1 MKVFTLGCLAQNN
14 RPICT
19 RIFCLRRK
27 LMKFTSLKSLSIF
40 LLLTAAAFAQGPRV
54 LPQNT
59 EIKVRTGTEIPAK
72 PAANATY
79 SARVADDVVDQSGA
93 VAIPRGSEARLE
105 AYPTDDGK
113 DTYLDLSSV
122 TINGRR
128 YLLNTQDS
136 AKNSSAPGGLGTN
149 KRTAKYVGGG
159 AAVGAV
165 LGAIFGGG
173 KGAAIGAL
181 AGGAGGAGAQVY
193 TGRNKAVPAE
203 TVLSFKLAQNLE
215 MQPQ

>member
-1 MKVFTLGCLAQNN
+1 MKL
-14 RPICT
+14 
-19 RIFCLRRK
+19 RILQSTISVMFVLVA
-27 LMKFTSLKSLSIF
+27 
-40 LLLTAAAFAQGPRV
+40 AAAFAQGPRV
-54 LPQNT
+54 LPSNS
-59 EIKVRTGTEIPAK
+59 EIRVRTSTEIPAK
-72 PAANATY
+72 PAANTTFA
-79 SARVADDVVDQSGA
+79 ARVADDVVDQSGN

-122 TINGRR
+122 TVDGRR
-128 YLLNTQDS
+128 YLLNTQS
-136 AKNSSAPGGLGTN
+136 GAKNSSAPGGLGTN

-165 LGAIFGGG
+165 LGAILGGG

-181 AGGAGGAGAQVY
+181 AGGGAGAGAQVY
-193 TGRNKAVPAE
+193 TGRDKAVPAE
-203 TVLSFKLAQNLE
+203 TVLNFKLAQNLE

>member
-27 LMKFTSLKSLSIF
+27 LMRFTSLKSLSIF
-40 LLLTAAAFAQGPRV
+40 LLFTAAAFAQGRRL
-54 LPQNT
+54 LPQIT

-105 AYPTDDGK
+105 AYPTDDG
-113 DTYLDLSSV
+113 
-122 TINGRR
+122 
-128 YLLNTQDS
+128 
-136 AKNSSAPGGLGTN
+136 
-149 KRTAKYVGGG
+149 
-159 AAVGAV
+159 
-165 LGAIFGGG
+165 
-173 KGAAIGAL
+173 
-181 AGGAGGAGAQVY
+181 
-193 TGRNKAVPAE
+193 
-203 TVLSFKLAQNLE
+203 
-215 MQPQ
+215 

>member
-1 MKVFTLGCLAQNN
+1 MKN
-14 RPICT
+14 
-19 RIFCLRRK
+19 K
-27 LMKFTSLKSLSIF
+27 LLKSTTFSLF
-40 LLLTAAAFAQGPRV
+40 LLLGAAGFAEGPRV
-54 LPQNT
+54 LPSNT
-59 EIKVRTGTEIPAK
+59 EIRVRTSTEIPSK
-72 PAANATY
+72 PAANAVYT
-79 SARVADDVVDQSGA
+79 ARIADDIVDQAGN
-93 VAIPRGSEARLE
+93 VAIPRGSQARLE

-122 TINGRR
+122 TVDGRR
-128 YLLNTQDS
+128 YLLNTQNGG
-136 AKNSSAPGGLGTN
+136 KNSSAPGGLGTN

-159 AAVGAV
+159 AAVGAL

-181 AGGAGGAGAQVY
+181 AGGGAGAGAQVY
-193 TGRNKAVPAE
+193 TGRDKAVPAE